1 VTFVSRPH
9 RTALSILLAWHV
21 LAITIAAIP
30 APDTLETRASAPDL
44 ERESAFLNAAASLLQ
59 SSAAWLWRAAGPLRS
74 GANLWVRM
82 TGLTQQWNMF
92 SVPPQSD
99 EYLRL
104 RYFVESR
111 PADGAGVQRVA
122 TELVMPA
129 VREDRVRLA
138 AGFRGAYRDKLV
150 SAAVTRFRAKR
161 DRRLIAPDTRP
172 QALPD
177 DLAPIARY
185 FARQFA
191 ERSLGPSERV
201 VRVEVWHGT
210 APNPPPG
217 ERNDLE
223 TSEAYATRLSALQD
237 YYAGPVET
245 RTVVSRYSPYHAL
258 EREADIRWLL
268 EYFEEPG
275 QP

>member
-1 VTFVSRPH
+1 
-9 RTALSILLAWHV
+9 LSLLLVWHV

-30 APDTLETRASAPDL
+30 DPDTIDTRTSAPDAPRGPAVL
-44 ERESAFLNAAASLLQ
+44 DTAASLLQ
-59 SSAAWLWRAAGPLRS
+59 SSAAWLWRAAGPLRV
-74 GANLWVRM
+74 GAQAWVRM

-92 SVPPQSD
+92 AIPSQSD

-104 RYFVESR
+104 RYYVESQ
-111 PADGAGVQRVA
+111 ADGPRARWMA

-161 DRRLIAPDTRP
+161 DRRLVAPDTRP

-177 DLAPIARY
+177 DLAPIVRY
-185 FARQFA
+185 FARRFA
-191 ERSLGPSERV
+191 QRSLGPAERV
-201 VRVEVWHGT
+201 GRVEVWHGT

-217 ERNDLE
+217 VRADPNA
-223 TSEAYATRLSALQD
+223 SEAYGTRLSALQD
-237 YYAGPVET
+237 YYSGPVET
-245 RTVVSRYSPYHAL
+245 RTAVPRYSPYHAL

-268 EYFEEPG
+268 EYFEEPP